1 MATALMANAGRVI
14 AVLCLSCFIAAWV
27 GCESSGVSQ
36 TAQAVRD
43 DSVDGAQPDPSASQD
58 AAPPPRTLDKTFDD
72 IKFDIEKGE
81 SFERSML
88 NDQVKQLFG
97 KRIRI
102 RGYIFPTFRSK
113 GIKQFVL
120 VRDNQ
125 ECCFGP
131 GAALY
136 DCIRVT
142 LEEGKAIEYTRSPV
156 AVEGTFK
163 LEEFFKDPERTVGAV
178 FHLKSADMEEAG

>member
-1 MATALMANAGRVI
+1 MVPPLRRLATGWHYAVGLAAALALCAGCETNLSSQEGSPREQAGGGTANAATG
-14 AVLCLSCFIAAWV
+14 
-27 GCESSGVSQ
+27 
-36 TAQAVRD
+36 
-43 DSVDGAQPDPSASQD
+43 DSAASQ
-58 AAPPPRTLDKTFDD
+58 AAAQERTLDKTFDD
-72 IKFDIEKGE
+72 IKFDIEKGG

-97 KRIRI
+97 QRIRI
-102 RGYIFPTFRSK
+102 RGYIFPTFRSR

-142 LEEGKAIEYTRSPV
+142 LKEGTSIEYTRSPV
-156 AVEGTFK
+156 AVEGLFK
-163 LEEFFKDPERTVGAV
+163 LEEHFLDPERTVGAV
-178 FHLKSADMEEAG
+178 FHLDESAVN

>member
-1 MATALMANAGRVI
+1 MVPIRTRSATAWHFAAGLAALL
-14 AVLCLSCFIAAWV
+14 AVCA
-27 GCESSGVSQ
+27 GCETNVSSQEDSARVQAERGAST
-36 TAQAVRD
+36 TATAEAAAAKQAEPARV
-43 DSVDGAQPDPSASQD
+43 A
-58 AAPPPRTLDKTFDD
+58 DKTFDD

-97 KRIRI
+97 DRLRI

-142 LEEGKAIEYTRSPV
+142 LKEGTSIEYTRSPV
-156 AVEGTFK
+156 AVEGQFK
-163 LEEFFKDPERTVGAV
+163 LEEHFLDPERTVGAV
-178 FHLKSADMEEAG
+178 FHLDDAALN

>member
-1 MATALMANAGRVI
+1 MAPSFIRRTATVWRGAVGLA
-14 AVLCLSCFIAAWV
+14 AVLAVCT
-27 GCESSGVSQ
+27 GCEMNVSSQEGTPRDPGEGGSTAAPSDSGPRQ
-36 TAQAVRD
+36 TA
-43 DSVDGAQPDPSASQD
+43 AQK
-58 AAPPPRTLDKTFDD
+58 RTHDKTFDD

-88 NDQVKQLFG
+88 NEQVKQLFG
-97 KRIRI
+97 ERIRI

-142 LEEGKAIEYTRSPV
+142 LQDGAAIEYTRSPV
-156 AVEGTFK
+156 AVEGVFK
-163 LEEFFKDPERTVGAV
+163 LEEQFIDPERTVGAV
-178 FHLKSADMEEAG
+178 FHMEDAAVD